1 MLEEQ
6 LQKFVDKEE
15 FDDEEECM
23 REIQRLVKED
33 LEKVRGGRRRAKRV
47 LNSNQLTTQPTQ

>member
-23 REIQRLVKED
+23 MEIQRLVKED
-33 LEKVRGGRRRAKRV
+33 LEKVRGGRRRAKR
-47 LNSNQLTTQPTQ
+47 SES